1 MKRCV
6 ILLLLAAMML
16 IALPAFADEA
26 PIFSEDMQLLRTAND
41 ALYERYGLTMHC
53 LGLFDTEINRYGSAA
68 TVRYIPHSR
77 PHPSLSGEY
86 LVVITGDSV
95 SAYWTHDDV
104 DPAVWQSG
112 ELNKTAWGAPQL
124 IAYLEE
130 DSFERE
136 FFDAPYITEPTIP
149 HQYFD
154 GGHMLSTSRG
164 TLSEE
169 EAARPNALAR
179 QAVIDMYHLSDEEAA
194 KLVIHETSLLQPMG
208 ETAEWLIGLYMR
220 TEPDEI
226 NFRVT
231 IDAET
236 MLVTEMDWQTGGIG

>member
-16 IALPAFADEA
+16 TALPVFADETS
-26 PIFSEDMQLLRTAND
+26 IFSEDMQLLRTAND

-53 LGLFDTEINRYGSAA
+53 LGLFDTDITRYGSAA
-68 TVRYIPHSR
+68 AVRYIPHSR

-86 LVVITGDSV
+86 LVLITGDNA

-112 ELNKTAWGAPQL
+112 ELNKVAWGAPQL

-130 DSFERE
+130 SSFERE
-136 FFDAPYITEPTIP
+136 FFDAPYIAETVL
-149 HQYFD
+149 YSD
-154 GGHMLSTSRG
+154 GEYIFSTSRG

-169 EAARPNALAR
+169 AAAQPNALAR
-179 QAVIDMYHLSDEEAA
+179 QAIIDMYHLSEEEAA
-194 KLVIHETSLLQPMG
+194 KLVIHETTLIQPTG
-208 ETAEWLIGLYMR
+208 AAGKWLIGLYMR

-226 NFRVT
+226 NFGVT

-236 MLVTEMDWQTGGIG
+236 LLVTEMDWQTGGIG